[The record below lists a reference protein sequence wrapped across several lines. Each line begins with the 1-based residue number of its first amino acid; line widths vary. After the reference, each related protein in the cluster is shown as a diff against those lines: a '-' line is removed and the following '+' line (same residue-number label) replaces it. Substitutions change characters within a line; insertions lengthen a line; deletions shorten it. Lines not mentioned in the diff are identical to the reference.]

1 LIIYHLIIATL
12 SSLIVKLSHVGAKLE
27 W

>member
-12 SSLIVKLSHVGAKLE
+12 SSRIVKLSHVEAKLE
-27 W
+27 